1 LLQVEVALGNTRS
14 DQQRDNLTYLYQVQ
28 LGIWSFP
35 TGRTPGLDLDL
46 VYNDRRCG

>member
-1 LLQVEVALGNTRS
+1 MSGPS
-14 DQQRDNLTYLYQVQ
+14 HPPYIYQVQ

-46 VYNDRRCG
+46 V